1 MPTPVTNGWT
11 ASSLA
16 PSSTVVASILN
27 RANGPAAP
35 SAPASTPTA
44 NTAQQTQ
51 TDLMS
56 RIYGS
61 GLFRSG
67 GGGPGGQYQGG
78 GIPNVPAVNPYGG
91 GQSGFALP
99 NPRQDQFTP
108 EQAYANYLTSM
119 GIAST
124 YTPQLYAAENGARS
138 AGITGGLD
146 PFGFA
151 LHPNTQ
157 AVGGIGNM
165 QVNPYINSQAQLT
178 RNYQNVM
185 PIASPYAFSYGTPAA
200 HAPAPTPQ
208 WGYPT
213 GYGQAA
219 PGARPASGFGF

>member
-1 MPTPVTNGWT
+1 MPTQITNGWT
-11 ASSLA
+11 GASLL

-27 RANGPAAP
+27 RANGPAA
-35 SAPASTPTA
+35 SPASATAPTPA
-44 NTAQQTQ
+44 GNSQSAQQALT
-51 TDLMS
+51 S
-56 RIYGS
+56 RILGGNPFMS
-61 GLFRSG
+61 GGVGPRGLPSVPSVNPSGWG
-67 GGGPGGQYQGG
+67 GGGGAGFGG
-78 GIPNVPAVNPYGG
+78 
-91 GQSGFALP
+91 LP

-138 AGITGGLD
+138 LGITQGLD

-157 AVGGIGNM
+157 AAGAIGNM
-165 QVNPYINSQAQLT
+165 QVNPFINSAAALT
-178 RNYQNVM
+178 NNYQNVM
-185 PIASPYAFSYGTPAA
+185 PSASPYAFSYGTPAA

-213 GYGQAA
+213 SYGQPA
-219 PGARPASGFGF
+219 PGQRAAGFGF